1 MKNIQFSVNRSY
13 SCDVLVVGG
22 GVAGISAAICA
33 ARGGASVILAERDGC
48 LGGTASVGLVG
59 PFMSAMDPTGKTQ
72 VIRGFFD
79 EFVRR
84 MEAAGGAVHP
94 EDCPGGNGHSAYR
107 IKGHIGVT
115 PFDPE
120 CLKLT
125 AEQMCEEAG
134 VKILYHMLLCSCE
147 KQNESAVSSAYF
159 MTKNG
164 VYEISAKVF
173 IDCSGDADLAYMAGA
188 PTVFGDEDGKTQVSS
203 VFFTVDGVD
212 KELLHKNHVDKY
224 PEETH
229 KPQRYLEDVI
239 RDAQIAGTFP
249 CGRSRVS
256 AFESVGGIWRINMTQ
271 YDKQIDFADPEGVTD
286 AEITCRKQIHPLIDF
301 LKKTVPGFANIRLLQ
316 SANAL
321 GVRESRRIDG
331 EHMLSIEDLKCGTK
345 FDDAICVVGSAVD
358 FHSSQKSDGSYDGK
372 YYVAGDD
379 PMQVP
384 YRCLQP
390 KKVDNLLVAGRC
402 VSADQLT
409 HSAIRVMPPCFA
421 MGEAAGTAAAIS
433 VTSGKPVK
441 QIDVGEL
448 RQQLR
453 KNGVYLPG

>member
-1 MKNIQFSVNRSY
+1 MKHAVFSVKKSY
-13 SCDVLVVGG
+13 SCDILVVGG

-33 ARGGASVILAERDGC
+33 ARNGASVILAERDGC

-59 PFMSAMDPTGKTQ
+59 PFMSAMDPTGQTQ

-79 EFVRR
+79 EFVGR
-84 MEAAGGAVHP
+84 MVKAGGAVHP
-94 EDCPGGNGHSAYR
+94 LDCKGGDGYSAYR
-107 IKGHIGVT
+107 INGHIGVT

-134 VKILYHMLLCSCE
+134 VRILYHMLLCSCE
-147 KQNESAVSSAYF
+147 KQDENTVSSACF

-164 VYEISAKVF
+164 LYEISAKVF
-173 IDCSGDADLAYMAGA
+173 IDCSGDADLAVFAGA
-188 PTVFGDEDGKTQVSS
+188 PTVFGDENGGTQVSS
-203 VFFTVDGVD
+203 IFFTIDGVD
-212 KELLHKNHVDKY
+212 KELLQTHVDRF
-224 PEETH
+224 PESTH

-239 RDAQIAGTFP
+239 KEAQIARTFP

-256 AFESVGGIWRINMTQ
+256 VFESVGRIWRVNMTQ
-271 YDKQIDFADPEGVTD
+271 YDKQIDFADPEGITD

-301 LKKTVPGFANIRLLQ
+301 LKKNVPGFANIRLLQ

-331 EHMLSIEDLKCGTK
+331 EHMLSIEDLRNGTR
-345 FDDAICVVGSAVD
+345 FEDAVCVVGSAVD
-358 FHSSQKSDGSYDGK
+358 FHGSQKSDGSYDGK
-372 YYVAGDD
+372 YYVAGNNS
-379 PMQVP
+379 MQVP

-390 KKVDNLLVAGRC
+390 KKINNLLVAGRC

-421 MGEAAGTAAAIS
+421 MGEAAGTAAAMS
-433 VTSGKPVK
+433 VKSGTPIK
-441 QIDVGEL
+441 EL
-448 RQQLR
+448 DIHALQVLLR
-453 KNGVYLPG
+453 KNGAYLPE

>member
-1 MKNIQFSVNRSY
+1 MKNIQLSVNRSY

-33 ARGGASVILAERDGC
+33 ARGGAGVILAERDGC

-59 PFMSAMDPTGKTQ
+59 PFMSAMDPTGKMQ

-79 EFVRR
+79 EFVGR

-94 EDCPGGNGHSAYR
+94 KDCPGGNGHSAYR

-134 VKILYHMLLCSCE
+134 VKILYHMMLCSCE
-147 KQNESAVSSAYF
+147 TEEEQTIKTAYF
-159 MTKNG
+159 ATKAG
-164 VYEISAKVF
+164 IYEISANVF
-173 IDCSGDADLAYMAGA
+173 IDCSGDADLAYMSGA
-188 PTVFGDEDGKTQVSS
+188 PTVFGDENGSTQVSS

-229 KPQRYLEDVI
+229 KPQRYFEDVI

-256 AFESVGGIWRINMTQ
+256 AFESVGGVWRINMTQ

-286 AEITCRKQIHPLIDF
+286 AEITCRKQIYPLIDF

-321 GVRESRRIDG
+321 GVRESRRICG
-331 EHMLSIEDLKCGTK
+331 EHMLSIEDLKNGTV
-345 FDDAICVVGSAVD
+345 FEDAICVVGSAVD
-358 FHSSQKSDGSYDGK
+358 FHGSQKSDGSYDGK
-372 YYVAGDD
+372 YYVAGND

-390 KKVDNLLVAGRC
+390 QKVENLLVAGRC

-421 MGEAAGTAAAIS
+421 MGEAAGTAAAMA
-433 VTSGKPVK
+433 VRTGKTVK
-441 QIDVGEL
+441 QIDIGAL
-448 RQQLR
+448 QNLLR
-453 KNGVYLPG
+453 KNGVYLPE

>member
-1 MKNIQFSVNRSY
+1 MKYINFSVNRTY

-33 ARGGASVILAERDGC
+33 ARNGAKVILAERDGC

-59 PFMSAMDPTGKTQ
+59 PFMSAMDPTGQTQ

-79 EFVRR
+79 DFVGR
-84 MEAAGGAVHP
+84 MVEAGGAVHP
-94 EDCPGGNGHSAYR
+94 LDCKGGDGYSAYR

-120 CLKLT
+120 TLKLV

-134 VKILYHMLLCSCE
+134 VQLLYHMLLCACE
-147 KQNESAVSSAYF
+147 KSGDSITSAIF

-164 VYEISAKVF
+164 LYEINAKVF
-173 IDCSGDADLAYMAGA
+173 IDCSGDADLAVFAGA
-188 PTVFGDEDGKTQVSS
+188 PTVFGDENGGTQVSS
-203 VFFTVDGVD
+203 VFFTIVGVD
-212 KELLHKNHVDKY
+212 KELLQKDHVDKY

-229 KPQRYLEDVI
+229 KTQRYLEDVI
-239 RDAQIAGTFP
+239 REAQIARTFP

-256 AFESVGGIWRINMTQ
+256 AFESVGGIWRVNMTQ

-316 SANAL
+316 SANTL

-331 EHMLSIEDLKCGTK
+331 EHMLSIEDLKNGTK

-358 FHSSQKSDGSYDGK
+358 FHGSQKSDGSYDGK

-384 YRCLQP
+384 YRCLQA
-390 KKVDNLLVAGRC
+390 KQVNNLLVAGRC

-421 MGEAAGTAAAIS
+421 MGEAAGTAAAMAIKA
-433 VTSGKPVK
+433 GALVK
-441 QIDVGEL
+441 EIDIKEL
-448 RQQLR
+448 QATLR
-453 KNGVYLPG
+453 KNGAYLPE

>member
-1 MKNIQFSVNRSY
+1 MKHFNFSVNRKF

-33 ARGGASVILAERDGC
+33 ARGGAKVILAERDGC
-48 LGGTASVGLVG
+48 LGGTASIGLVG
-59 PFMSAMDPTGKTQ
+59 PFMSAMDPTGQMQ

-79 EFVRR
+79 EFVAR
-84 MEAAGGAVHP
+84 MVAAGGAVHP
-94 EDCPGGNGHSAYR
+94 KDCEGGIGYSAYR

-147 KQNESAVSSAYF
+147 KTDENTVSSACF

-164 VYEISAKVF
+164 LYEISAKVF
-173 IDCSGDADLAYMAGA
+173 IDCSGDADLAVFAGA
-188 PTVFGDEDGKTQVSS
+188 PTVFGDENDRTQVSS
-203 VFFTVDGVD
+203 VFFTIDGVD
-212 KELLHKNHVDKY
+212 KELLHEHHVDKY

-229 KPQRYLEDVI
+229 KTQRYFEDII
-239 RDAQIAGTFP
+239 REAQIAGTFP

-256 AFESVGGIWRINMTQ
+256 VFESVGGIWRVNMTQ

-301 LKKTVPGFANIRLLQ
+301 LKQNVPGFANIRLLQ
-316 SANAL
+316 SANTL

-331 EHMLSIEDLKCGTK
+331 EHMLSIEDLKSGTK

-358 FHSSQKSDGSYDGK
+358 FHGSQKSDGSYDGK

-390 KKVDNLLVAGRC
+390 KKITNLLVAGRC

-421 MGEAAGTAAAIS
+421 MGEAAGTAAAMS
-433 VTSGKPVK
+433 VKYGTPVK
-441 QIDVGEL
+441 EL
-448 RQQLR
+448 DIHALQVLLR
-453 KNGVYLPG
+453 KNGAYLPE